1 MIDRNSSWYWPDYIA
16 RHATPT
22 LIATFL
28 VIVTQAPF
36 RLPGVT
42 PVTLGL
48 SLIAVHYWALYQP
61 KLLPAVAIFFVG
73 LLQDM
78 LVGTPIGL
86 SAFSLLCAYGIVV
99 SQRRFFQGKSF
110 LVVWW
115 GFSMT
120 AIAVG
125 VLRWVLVSIIEGK
138 MVLFGPTMI
147 EFLLT
152 VTLYPFFGYLFVLVH
167 RSLLPEA

>member
-1 MIDRNSSWYWPDYIA
+1 MIDRNSSWYRLDYIA
-16 RHATPT
+16 RHSTPF
-22 LIATFL
+22 LITTAL
-28 VIVTQAPF
+28 VIITQVPL
-36 RLPGVT
+36 RLPNIA

-48 SLIAVHYWALYQP
+48 GLIAVYYWALHQP
-61 KLLPAVAIFFVG
+61 EMLPAVAVFFVG

-78 LVGTPIGL
+78 LAGTPIGL
-86 SAFSLLCAYGIVV
+86 GAFSLLCAYGIVV
-99 SQRRFFQGKSF
+99 SQRRFFHGKSF

-115 GFSMT
+115 GFTMT

-125 VLRWVLVSIIEGK
+125 VLRWGLVSMMEGE

-152 VTLYPFFGYLFVLVH
+152 VTLYPVFGYVFVLVH
-167 RSLLPEA
+167 RSLSREA

>member
-22 LIATFL
+22 LIATVL
-28 VIVTQAPF
+28 VILTQAPLL
-36 RLPGVT
+36 LPGIA

-48 SLIAVHYWALYQP
+48 SLIAVHYWALHQP
-61 KLLPAVAIFFVG
+61 EMLPAVAIFFVG

-86 SAFSLLCAYGIVV
+86 SAFSLLCAYGIIV

-110 LVVWW
+110 LLIWC

-120 AIAVG
+120 AILVG
-125 VLRWVLVSIIEGK
+125 VLRWVLVSIIEGR

-152 VTLYPFFGYLFVLVH
+152 ATLYPLFGYVFVLVH
-167 RSLLPEA
+167 RSLLDEA

>member
-22 LIATFL
+22 LIATVL
-28 VIVTQAPF
+28 VIFTQAPLL
-36 RLPGVT
+36 LPGIA

-48 SLIAVHYWALYQP
+48 SLIAVHYWALHQP
-61 KLLPAVAIFFVG
+61 EMLPAVAIFFVG

-110 LVVWW
+110 LVIWC

-120 AIAVG
+120 AISVG
-125 VLRWVLVSIIEGK
+125 LLRWVLVSIIEGR
-138 MVLFGPTMI
+138 MVLFAPTMI

-152 VTLYPFFGYLFVLVH
+152 ATLYPLFGYVFVLVH
-167 RSLLPEA
+167 RSLLAEA

>member
-22 LIATFL
+22 LIAIVL
-28 VIVTQAPF
+28 VILTQAPLLL
-36 RLPGVT
+36 RGSA

-48 SLIAVHYWALYQP
+48 SLIAVHYWALHQP
-61 KLLPAVAIFFVG
+61 EMLPAVAIFFVG

-110 LVVWW
+110 LVIWC

-120 AIAVG
+120 AISVG
-125 VLRWVLVSIIEGK
+125 VLRWVLVSIIEGR

-152 VTLYPFFGYLFVLVH
+152 ATLYPLFGYVFVLVH
-167 RSLLPEA
+167 RSLLAEA